1 MTDELSRLTEDVR
14 RLTLLL
20 ADAQGERDAWQ
31 MKYEASRVR
40 LTSPN
45 EICTMCS
52 MTKTLL
58 RVQVDTHNAVV
69 AERDA
74 LRAELDRL
82 NTEPCAVCLMRPAL
96 PSRKTC
102 EKCR

>member
-1 MTDELSRLTEDVR
+1 MTDEIARLTEDVR
-14 RLTLLL
+14 RLTMLL
-20 ADAQGERDAWQ
+20 ADAQGERDDWHR
-31 MKYEASRVR
+31 KYDAANVR
-40 LTSPN
+40 WTDPGVV
-45 EICTMCS
+45 CTMCS

-58 RVQVDTHNAVV
+58 RVQVETHNAVV

-82 NTEPCAVCLMRPAL
+82 NPEPCAVCQMRPAL